1 PRLSLPTLAL
11 RTRVPVAVVVF
22 EHRSTALRADHL
34 RDRTECHDQLSKTA
48 AIDVRHVLEV
58 QQNFRVSLRHFVT
71 NSLSERSQR
80 VACRDSSGK
89 INDEYGVR
97 SSRSSFESHIRSCL
111 EGSREDILTLLRRL
125 SIACLT
131 LLRHPVKDSF

>member
-1 PRLSLPTLAL
+1 MHIKHGIQLRELEQVHHLAPGIAQFQLPPRLSLPTLAL

-22 EHRSTALRADHL
+22 ENRSAALPADHL
-34 RDRTECHDQLSKTA
+34 RDRTERHDQLSKTA

-89 INDEYGVR
+89 IHDEYGV
-97 SSRSSFESHIRSCL
+97 
-111 EGSREDILTLLRRL
+111 
-125 SIACLT
+125 
-131 LLRHPVKDSF
+131 